1 MKNIVITDKDIPL
14 ELFKESVIVNLNN
27 IKYSACT
34 GNYTCLK
41 KRSPCRYHDDI
52 SVINQ
57 WIGEASLIIL
67 VTHIYC
73 GCFDTP
79 LKSFIERNIA
89 SYEPYYTT
97 VDGITCHASLAQQ
110 SKKIL
115 LIGYGD
121 ISEQEQKMLMNY
133 LHDSLLGYSIS
144 SINTYFCTEEELD
157 NSLKTFG
164 GVDRG

>member
-34 GNYTCLK
+34 GDYTCLK
-41 KRSPCRYHDDI
+41 KRSSCRYHDDI

-89 SYEPYYTT
+89 HMSLIIQLWMEHNLSCIFSSAIKENPSYR
-97 VDGITCHASLAQQ
+97 LW
-110 SKKIL
+110 
-115 LIGYGD
+115 
-121 ISEQEQKMLMNY
+121 
-133 LHDSLLGYSIS
+133 
-144 SINTYFCTEEELD
+144 
-157 NSLKTFG
+157 
-164 GVDRG
+164 

>member
-14 ELFKESVIVNLNN
+14 ELFNESVIVNLNN

-34 GNYTCLK
+34 GDYTCLK
-41 KRSPCRYHDDI
+41 KQMPCRYHDDI

-57 WIGEASLIIL
+57 WIGQASLIIL

-89 SYEPYYTT
+89 LLYNSRWNNLSCIFSSAIKENPSYR
-97 VDGITCHASLAQQ
+97 LW
-110 SKKIL
+110 
-115 LIGYGD
+115 
-121 ISEQEQKMLMNY
+121 
-133 LHDSLLGYSIS
+133 
-144 SINTYFCTEEELD
+144 
-157 NSLKTFG
+157 
-164 GVDRG
+164 